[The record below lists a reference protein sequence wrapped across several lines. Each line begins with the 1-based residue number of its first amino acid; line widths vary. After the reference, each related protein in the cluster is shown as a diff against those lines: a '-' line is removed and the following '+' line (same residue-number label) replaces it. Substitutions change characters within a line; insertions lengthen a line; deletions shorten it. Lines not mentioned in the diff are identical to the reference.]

1 MDKYDSGKMRN
12 CAEDIINQMKTYTS
26 AKEAIDSSIMNLK
39 NNQND
44 DTNTEYARK
53 YNSEAKV
60 AAENVE
66 KIMKQFA
73 DLLNQAAEEMEEIHR
88 KAQADLG

>member
-39 NNQND
+39 
-44 DTNTEYARK
+44 K
-53 YNSEAKV
+53 
-60 AAENVE
+60 
-66 KIMKQFA
+66 
-73 DLLNQAAEEMEEIHR
+73 
-88 KAQADLG
+88 

>member
-1 MDKYDSGKMRN
+1 MDKYDSGKMRS

-26 AKEAIDSSIMNLK
+26 IKETIDSSITSLK
-39 NNQND
+39 NNWRD
-44 DTNTEYARK
+44 DTNTMYAQK

-66 KIMKQFA
+66 KLMKQFA
-73 DLLNQAAEEMEEIHR
+73 DLLNQTADEIEDIHR